1 MIKNLLCDII
11 NNVPNM
17 EVDELFN
24 IGDNIVYPM
33 HGAGVIEAI
42 EEKEVLGKKHMYY
55 VIKMPINNMKV
66 MIPKEK
72 IETSRIRKIVEK
84 PEIEHVLEIF
94 HHGESNRML
103 TWKERYKT
111 NMEKM
116 KTGEIQEGAEV
127 VRDLMRINKEKAL
140 NSSERQMLEKARRIF
155 ISELGLVKGIT
166 ENQASDLLNN
176 KISS

>member
-1 MIKNLLCDII
+1 LTKIFLCVII
-11 NNVPNM
+11 NSVVNM

-42 EEKEVLGKKHMYY
+42 EEKEVLGKKQLYF
-55 VIKMPINNMKV
+55 VIKMPINNMQV

-72 IETSRIRKIVEK
+72 IDRSHIRKVVDKAEL
-84 PEIEHVLEIF
+84 EDALEIF
-94 HHGESNRML
+94 FHGESNRTL

-116 KTGEIQEGAEV
+116 KTGEFQEGAEV
-127 VRDLMRINKEKAL
+127 VRDLMRINKEKTL
-140 NSSERQMLEKARRIF
+140 NSSERQMLESARRIF
-155 ISELGLVKGIT
+155 ISEVGLVKGLT
-166 ENQASDLLNN
+166 ENQATELLY
-176 KISS
+176 KH